1 MRLAALAALA
11 AIAIWVAA
19 GPLHEHPG
27 DPGCQV
33 CKLLHNGAADA
44 AVNPTTLPA
53 AHGARQA
60 LVATAEAPALAVTP
74 ATPPERAP
82 PLA

>member
-1 MRLAALAALA
+1 MRLAALTALA
-11 AIAIWVAA
+11 AIAIWVGA

-33 CKLLHNGAADA
+33 CKLLHNGAADV
-44 AVNPTTLPA
+44 VNPTTLPA
-53 AHGARQA
+53 AHGVGQA
-60 LVATAEAPALAVTP
+60 LVAAADAPALAVTP
-74 ATPPERAP
+74 ATPPGRAP